1 MLETA
6 LFNPIKEYLEKHGYA
21 VNAEVKDCDITA
33 VRGKD
38 LVIIELKTSANMQ
51 LLIQATS
58 RQRITD
64 SVYIAVP
71 APRKRSKHW
80 LGIQR
85 VVKQLE
91 LGLITVSFS
100 PSGPIV
106 QKLFDPMPAQRRK
119 SAKKRR
125 AIIKEIAGRQ
135 IDVNIG
141 GSSQAKLLTAY
152 RQSALLIAAGLELIG
167 ACSAKKLRSLGTGE
181 KTLSILSN
189 NHYGWFQRI
198 ERGIYELTEL
208 GQKEIQAF
216 PDLYASNKTF
226 INTRISELAIESNED
241 T

>member
-6 LFNPIKEYLEKHGYA
+6 LFNPVKDYLEKNGYA
-21 VNAEVKDCDITA
+21 VNAEVKDCYITA
-33 VRGKD
+33 VRGED

-64 SVYIAVP
+64 AVYIAVP
-71 APRKRSKHW
+71 TPRKRSQHW

-91 LGLITVSFS
+91 LGLLTVSFS
-100 PSGPIV
+100 PAGASV

-119 SAKKRR
+119 SARKRS

-152 RQSALLIAAGLELIG
+152 RQSALLIAAGLELTG
-167 ACSAKKLRSLGTGE
+167 ACSAKHLRSLGTGE
-181 KTLSILSN
+181 KTLSILSK

-208 GQKEIQAF
+208 GHQEIKAF
-216 PDLYASNKTF
+216 PDLYASNTAF
-226 INTRISELAIESNED
+226 INKRMSELAIELEND
-241 T
+241 R